1 MDKSRQE
8 PVKNDGAKHN
18 VFLHKYQVLIPLVI
32 LALSIVFGT
41 THYLDKRSIYADLQE
56 KWVELEKVELALQQ
70 LQLRR
75 GELEKFP
82 PH

>member
-1 MDKSRQE
+1 MDKSRQK
-8 PVKNDGAKHN
+8 PVKNQGAKHS

-32 LALSIVFGT
+32 LA
-41 THYLDKRSIYADLQE
+41 